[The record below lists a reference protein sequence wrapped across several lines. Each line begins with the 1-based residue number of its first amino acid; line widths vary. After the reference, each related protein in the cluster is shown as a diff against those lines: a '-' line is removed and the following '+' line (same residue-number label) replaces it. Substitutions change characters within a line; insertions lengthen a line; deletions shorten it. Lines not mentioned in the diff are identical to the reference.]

1 MSQELAK
8 QESLNY
14 AQILEKVITGG
25 DLSLLTPEQRTAHYL
40 KVCESMNLNPLTKP
54 FAYIELKD
62 KQSGNKRIVLYA
74 LKDACEQLRKRD
86 KISIE
91 ILERLYQPDIEI
103 YLVRTRGVDPFGRY
117 DEAIGAVSLKGLNTE
132 DKANAIMK
140 CETKAKRRVTLSICG
155 LGFLDESEIDSIP
168 GAKRIETNLESEVM

>member
-1 MSQELAK
+1 MGQELAK
-8 QESLNY
+8 QENQNH

-25 DLSLLTPEQRTAHYL
+25 DLSMLTPEQRTSHYL
-40 KVCESMNLNPLTKP
+40 KVCETLNLNPLTKP

-62 KQSGNKRIVLYA
+62 KQTQSKKIVLYA

-103 YLVRTRGVDPFGRY
+103 YLVRTRGTDPDGRY
-117 DEAIGAVSLKGLNTE
+117 DEAIGAVSLKGMSAE
-132 DKANAIMK
+132 DKSNAIMK
-140 CETKAKRRVTLSICG
+140 AETKAKRRVTLSICG
-155 LGFLDESEIDSIP
+155 LGFLDESEVDSIP
-168 GAKRIETNLESEVM
+168 GARQIETEVR